1 MNGISANTLW
11 WHKVILSI
19 PRQVFF
25 SVFKHPKNIHAEPND
40 MRCNPLKSAKLR
52 LQVRPVHAWGRL
64 CDRSFAA
71 GPSDATGAVL
81 GAQRLVQC
89 KRNGES
95 NLGSLDYWGTGGLG
109 NPVL

>member
-1 MNGISANTLW
+1 
-11 WHKVILSI
+11 
-19 PRQVFF
+19 
-25 SVFKHPKNIHAEPND
+25 

-52 LQVRPVHAWGRL
+52 LHVRPVHAWGRL

-95 NLGSLDYWGTGGLG
+95 NLGGSDWDWGDWGAGKPRFV
-109 NPVL
+109 NAQMPKKNIPVMDDLVT